1 LPRTL
6 LEASAMARPLIAT
19 DVPGCRQVV
28 VDGTNG
34 FLCRVRDAASLADA
48 MRRMLALPEAERE
61 QLGRNAR
68 QVAEERYDENLVIA
82 RYLEAIEQA
91 TALRR

>member
-1 LPRTL
+1 
-6 LEASAMARPLIAT
+6 
-19 DVPGCRQVV
+19 
-28 VDGTNG
+28 
-34 FLCRVRDAASLADA
+34 